1 MSVLADSFLHNI
13 HHRYAVRESTSR
25 VKIFKNFKERS
36 GLLPKLN
43 YSAEGIHGGTLLCVR
58 ASGFLTFYDWET
70 GMPVRRIEAEAKNV
84 SWKGKGI
91 EKSEHGQS
99 KLNSH
104 IHS

>member
-1 MSVLADSFLHNI
+1 MF
-13 HHRYAVRESTSR
+13 RYAVRESTSR

-84 SWKGKGI
+84 SYA
-91 EKSEHGQS
+91 
-99 KLNSH
+99 SH
-104 IHS
+104 ES